1 MASASPRHER
11 AQTEMAGGQRKS
23 LPRCSGRLRGVLLS
37 IAAAA
42 SFALAAML
50 VKDVLWGRAIV
61 QTGIIGSFFLARCES
76 PWGPAHLRGWL
87 ALRGILGCCAI
98 VGYFVGIIA
107 LPLADSISIYSVKP
121 IFAALLGACVL
132 GEALGFIHV
141 FATGLSLLG
150 CILVAKDEAAGHHSS
165 KHEDL
170 YLDPAVAVI
179 VLLFAALFAAGTS
192 ISTRKVMAGT
202 TVRAEVPV
210 WYFCFMDLLLL
221 SVRSFASEG
230 AVPQAVKVLGQQW
243 FTLGLR
249 HIPSALSTLL
259 VQTETIDAFLLQVI
273 FFGRVGLLS
282 ILGASLIAAGTATLA
297 TAELRG
303 GSSVLDARVCE
314 RTYSGCTGM
323 VLPRIPAKMA
333 RQTVAIG
340 GEVHAAT
347 VVTAVTATAVMHE
360 EAPAAAA
367 KMRKRT
373 LPPLTARQMSKHH
386 PGLRL
391 SGARLRNRSLSSG
404 INKALATLKKL

>member
-50 VKDVLWGRAIV
+50 VKVCATGLSTLDVLWGRAIV

-170 YLDPAVAVI
+170 YLDPTVAVI

-221 SVRSFASEG
+221 SVLTPLLAGTSFSHRSASVSWRHVVG
-230 AVPQAVKVLGQQW
+230 VVGVSVFSVLGQQW

-303 GSSVLDARVCE
+303 GTSEDSSEDGATDGGNRRGSACCDSGDSSDSDGSDA
-314 RTYSGCTGM
+314 
-323 VLPRIPAKMA
+323 
-333 RQTVAIG
+333 
-340 GEVHAAT
+340 
-347 VVTAVTATAVMHE
+347 
-360 EAPAAAA
+360 
-367 KMRKRT
+367 
-373 LPPLTARQMSKHH
+373 
-386 PGLRL
+386 
-391 SGARLRNRSLSSG
+391 
-404 INKALATLKKL
+404 